1 MATIA
6 EIRDKYPQYADMPDA
21 ALADALHQKFYSDIP
36 KADFYTKV
44 GLTPAIDVSQI
55 PGQVV
60 RPAEAGPSIR
70 DRISGVLEAPA
81 VIASGLVSGPASAL
95 AGLYGGLTSGQY
107 GTPAGVQAGE
117 EMARRTQA
125 QFYQPRTE
133 TGQQIGAGISE
144 ALGPLAGV
152 PVGKMTAAGIL
163 APGAVNQLAAAS
175 ARAVAPIQN
184 ALARPP
190 QQQMSG
196 MGAATTNA
204 AMLRQERAQ
213 RLGIP
218 LTKGEQAPEL
228 GLQQFESDIAKA
240 QPEGVG
246 KPLIQFK
253 EQQKSAILDK
263 FEQMAGE
270 TGAEYADPS
279 AYKKIGSIVDKAL
292 TNEFDK
298 KKAAFK
304 AAYDV
309 ADNSGETLQQVPYQ
323 SISDYINNQSPT
335 VRSKLAPIIDAVNEQ
350 LALNDPNK
358 TGTMSVRALEDIYQ
372 QIGANTQ
379 QGTPNAVHARQLK
392 LLIDQATE
400 NAGGDLYKK
409 ARRLRTEFGNDFEN
423 TYRVAKLLGTRG
435 GYADRAVALG
445 DVFDHVV
452 LDGSLEEMR
461 TVTKLL
467 KKGGPEGQQAYA
479 ELQGQTIQHLKDQ
492 LTKNASGQ
500 LSFAKLNTAIN
511 ALDQEDKLT
520 YMFGKTGRDTLV
532 DLRDTLRD
540 ALVKDPRAINY
551 SNTGTLVNKALDKL
565 AQLRVPLAKTAADFA
580 EKRALTKKVQ
590 ESVGFN
596 ALAPNA
602 TSTNALAP

>member
-36 KADFYTKV
+36 KADFYVKV
-44 GLTPAIDVSQI
+44 GLTPATDVSQI

-163 APGAVNQLAAAS
+163 APSAVNQLAAAS
-175 ARAVAPIQN
+175 AKAVAPIQN
-184 ALARPP
+184 ALARPQP
-190 QQQMSG
+190 QMSG

-279 AYKKIGSIVDKAL
+279 AYKKIGSIVDKAM

-304 AAYDV
+304 AAYGA
-309 ADNSGETLQQVPYQ
+309 ADASGETLQQVPYQ

-335 VRSKLAPIIDAVNEQ
+335 VRSKLAPIIDSVNEQ

-400 NAGGDLYKK
+400 NAGGDLYRQ
-409 ARRLRTEFGNDFEN
+409 ARSLRKQFANDFEN

-461 TVTKLL
+461 TVTSLL
-467 KKGGPEGQQAYA
+467 KKAGPEGQQAYA

-511 ALDQEDKLT
+511 ALDQEDKLA

-540 ALVKDPRAINY
+540 ALVKDPRAVNY

-565 AQLRVPLAKTAADFA
+565 AQLRLPLAKTAADFA

>member
-6 EIRDKYPQYADMPDA
+6 EIRDKYPQYADMSDA

-36 KADFYTKV
+36 KADFYVKV
-44 GLTPAIDVSQI
+44 GLTPATDVSQI

-60 RPAEAGPSIR
+60 RPAEAGPSMR

-117 EMARRTQA
+117 EMARRTQE
-125 QFYQPRTE
+125 QFYQPRTQ

-144 ALGPLAGV
+144 FLGPLAGV

-175 ARAVAPIQN
+175 AKAVAPIQN
-184 ALARPP
+184 ALARP

-358 TGTMSVRALEDIYQ
+358 IGTMSVRALEDIYQ

-540 ALVKDPRAINY
+540 ALVKDPRAVNY

>member
-1 MATIA
+1 MATYDELVEATLKAHSAGDTANAQIF
-6 EIRDKYPQYADMPDA
+6 ADMA
-21 ALADALHQKFYSDIP
+21 KELKLSS
-36 KADFYTKV
+36 
-44 GLTPAIDVSQI
+44 GI

-144 ALGPLAGV
+144 FLGPLAGV

-163 APGAVNQLAAAS
+163 APGAVNQLATAAAPYA

-190 QQQMSG
+190 QPQMSG

-292 TNEFDK
+292 TTEFDK

-304 AAYDV
+304 AAYDI

-392 LLIDQATE
+392 LLIDKATE
-400 NAGGDLYKK
+400 NAGGDLYKN
-409 ARRLRTEFGNDFEN
+409 ARRLRTEFANDFEN

-452 LDGSLEEMR
+452 LDGSLEEMQ

-467 KKGGPEGQQAYA
+467 EKGGPEGRQAYA

>member
-36 KADFYTKV
+36 KADFYVKV
-44 GLTPAIDVSQI
+44 GLTPATDVSQI

-117 EMARRTQA
+117 EMARRTQE
-125 QFYQPRTE
+125 QFYQPRTQ

-144 ALGPLAGV
+144 FLGPLAGV

-175 ARAVAPIQN
+175 AKAVAPIQN
-184 ALARPP
+184 ALARP

-270 TGAEYADPS
+270 TGAKYADPD
-279 AYKKIGSIVDKAL
+279 AYKKIGSIVDKAM

-379 QGTPNAVHARQLK
+379 QGTPNAGHARQLK
-392 LLIDQATE
+392 LLIDKATE

-540 ALVKDPRAINY
+540 ALVKDPRAVNY